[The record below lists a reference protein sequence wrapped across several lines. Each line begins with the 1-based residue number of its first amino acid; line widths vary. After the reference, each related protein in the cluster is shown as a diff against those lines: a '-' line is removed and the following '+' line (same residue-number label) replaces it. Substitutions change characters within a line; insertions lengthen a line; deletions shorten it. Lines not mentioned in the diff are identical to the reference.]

1 MNKREIVQTL
11 LDAVQKGEFK
21 DARAMLTD
29 DFRFSGPIPAPINAQ
44 AWLDMSASMKAAF
57 PDLNYH
63 FKVIGAEGNVVKT
76 TAQMSGT
83 HHAPFDLTAIDMGL
97 IPATHKTFS
106 AGVQKTRITVTDDK
120 ISLWAIEPSDAADLT
135 AVLDQLGVKPISM

>member
-1 MNKREIVQTL
+1 MNKREIVKTL

-21 DARAMLTD
+21 DAKAMLTD
-29 DFRFSGPIPAPINAQ
+29 DFRFSGPIPTPINAE
-44 AWLDMSASMKAAF
+44 AWLNMSAKMKAAF

-63 FKVIGAEGNVVKT
+63 FKVIGTEGDVVKT
-76 TAQMSGT
+76 TSQLSGT
-83 HHAPFDLTAIDMGL
+83 HHAPFDLTAMDMGL

-106 AGVQKTRITVTDDK
+106 AAVQKTKITVKDDK
-120 ISLWAIEPSDAADLT
+120 ISLWAIESTDSGDLT